1 MDKVQRVGKERT
13 SADASPEEVRA
24 STLAKGQHA
33 QAGEWTRRSEFVRGV
48 QLTLPLLLG
57 ATPFGLVF
65 GAIAIT
71 SGMTGA
77 AAAWM
82 SALVYAGASQLIAA
96 GLVSAGAGV
105 AIIVLTT
112 FVVNLRHALYSASL
126 GPFVRSLPQRWLL
139 PMGFLL
145 TDETFFVAIRR
156 YQQNDASPHKHWF
169 YLGSGISMYLNWQF
183 WTWVGI
189 LAGRSIPDP
198 QAWGLD
204 VALPVTFIGML
215 IPGIVSR
222 SILITVIAGAV
233 GSLVFAGLPN
243 RLGLL
248 AASLLAVVLGLLASR
263 FDKSGA
269 QPAGVEI
276 ASTATE
282 AMP

>member
-1 MDKVQRVGKERT
+1 MQGELTVNP
-13 SADASPEEVRA
+13 SAGVEDGV
-24 STLAKGQHA
+24 
-33 QAGEWTRRSEFVRGV
+33 WTRRSEFVRGA
-48 QLTLPLLLG
+48 QLTLPLILG
-57 ATPFGLVF
+57 AIPFGLIF
-65 GAIAIT
+65 GAVAIT

-82 SALVYAGASQLIAA
+82 SALVYAGASQFIAA
-96 GLVSAGAGV
+96 GLVAAGAGT

-126 GPFVRSLPQRWLL
+126 APYVRSLPQRWLL
-139 PMGFLL
+139 PLGFLL
-145 TDETFFVAIRR
+145 TDETFFVAVRR
-156 YQQNDASPHKHWF
+156 YQEPDASPFKHWF
-169 YLGSGISMYLNWQF
+169 YLGSGVSLFVTWQF

-215 IPGIVSR
+215 IPGIVNR
-222 SILITVIAGAV
+222 SILITVLVGAT

-248 AASLLAVVLGLLASR
+248 AAALLAVVIGVIASR
-263 FDKSGA
+263 FDKPGTQTDNLP
-269 QPAGVEI
+269 QPGKVQ
-276 ASTATE
+276 
-282 AMP
+282 P